1 MTDMATLQDRV
12 IKCVDCGEDFT
23 FSVGEQ
29 EFYRDHGLTNAP
41 TRCKRCRESRKGPRG
56 GGAGGGPP
64 RRDEGPRG
72 GGPRGGAGASR
83 PMFPAVCANCGA
95 ETMVPFKPT
104 NERPVYCRACF
115 DAKKPAGGTGRER
128 RSTPRGAPREGGP
141 HSRREGASPG
151 ARPPHEGPRSQG
163 AVKWFNES
171 KGFGFIRSDGGEE
184 VFVHFS
190 SISGE
195 GFRTLTEGDRVEFD
209 VVEGPKGKQA
219 ANLVRI

>member
-1 MTDMATLQDRV
+1 MATLQDRL

-23 FSVGEQ
+23 FTVGEQ

-41 TRCKRCRESRKGPRG
+41 MRCKRCRESRKGPRG
-56 GGAGGGPP
+56 GGAGGGAA
-64 RRDEGPRG
+64 RRGDGPRG
-72 GGPRGGAGASR
+72 GPGGAK
-83 PMFPAVCANCGA
+83 PMFPAVCANCGS

-104 NERPVYCRACF
+104 NDRPVYCRDCF

-128 RSTPRGAPREGGP
+128 RATPRGAPRDSTP
-141 HSRREGASPG
+141 
-151 ARPPHEGPRSQG
+151 RPALRVTHEGPRSQG

-171 KGFGFIRSDGGEE
+171 KGFGFIQSDGGEE

-209 VVEGPKGKQA
+209 VAEGPKGKQA
-219 ANLVRI
+219 ANVIKV